1 MIYVDN
7 AATSWP
13 KPESVYTTTDWFFRN
28 KAGNPGRGSHSLATA
43 ANEVIQET
51 RVLIGRLINTS
62 STYRIFF
69 TLNCTDSLN
78 IGLKGLL
85 KPGDHVITD
94 SIGHNSVLR
103 PLKKLEKQGVA
114 LTMLRPSVETGCV
127 STDDMEAA
135 IRKETR
141 LIVIT
146 HASNVTGIIQ
156 PIERYGEVVRTH
168 NLVYMV
174 DAAQTAGVYPIDVQA
189 CNIDMLAFSGH
200 KALFGPPGT
209 GVLFVGERADLDT
222 LREGGTGSYSEMEA
236 QPQVLPDKFESGTA
250 NSIGI
255 SGLGAGLKFIADV
268 GMDRIRKHEE
278 NLTRHLIEGLSGI
291 KGVTLYTA
299 PDRSRQAPVVSF
311 NLFGYL
317 ARDVGDILYQSHDIM
332 VRTGLQCSPRTHRQ
346 LSTYPTGTV
355 RISPGYFN
363 TEEEIQAILEAIAR
377 IPAPEYS
384 TKAPELHYEDC

>member
-13 KPESVYTTTDWFFRN
+13 KPESVYTTTDLFFRN
-28 KAGNPGRGSHSLATA
+28 KAGNPGRGSHSLAAA

-62 STYRIFF
+62 STYRISF

-78 IGLKGLL
+78 IGLKGFL

-114 LTMLRPSVETGCV
+114 ITMLPPSVETGCV
-127 STDDMEAA
+127 SADDMQAA

-146 HASNVTGIIQ
+146 HASNVTGVIQ
-156 PIERYGEVVRTH
+156 PIERYGEVARRH

-174 DAAQTAGVYPIDVQA
+174 DAAQTAGLYPIDIQP
-189 CNIDMLAFSGH
+189 CNIDILAFSGH

-209 GVLFVGERADLDT
+209 GVLFVSERADLDT

-255 SGLGAGLKFIADV
+255 SGLGAGLKFIAEV
-268 GMDRIRKHEE
+268 GMERIRKHEE
-278 NLTRHLIEGLSGI
+278 SLTRYLIEGLSVI
-291 KGVTLYTA
+291 KGVTLYAA

-317 ARDVGDILYQSHDIM
+317 ARDVGEILHKSHDIM
-332 VRTGLQCSPRTHRQ
+332 VRTGLHCSPRTHRM

-363 TEEEIQAILEAIAR
+363 TEEEIQAVIEAVAK

>member
-1 MIYVDN
+1 MQLLHGPNRRAFIQPP
-7 AATSWP
+7 TGFSGT
-13 KPESVYTTTDWFFRN
+13 KPEIP
-28 KAGNPGRGSHSLATA
+28 AEGSHSLAAA
-43 ANEVIQET
+43 ANEVIRET
-51 RVLIGRLINTS
+51 RLLIGRLINTPN
-62 STYRIFF
+62 TYRISF

-114 LTMLRPSVETGCV
+114 VTMLRPSVETGSV
-127 STDDMEAA
+127 SVDDIQAA

-146 HASNVTGIIQ
+146 HASNVNGVIQ
-156 PIERYGEVVRTH
+156 PIERYGEVARAH
-168 NLVYMV
+168 NLAYMV
-174 DAAQTAGVYPIDVQA
+174 DAAQTAGVYPVDVQA
-189 CNIDMLAFSGH
+189 CNIDILAFSGH

-209 GVLFVGERADLDT
+209 GVLFVSERADLDT

-255 SGLGAGLKFIADV
+255 SGLGAGLKFIADM
-268 GMDRIRKHEE
+268 GMDRIRNHKE

-291 KGVTLYTA
+291 KGVTLYAA
-299 PDRSRQAPVVSF
+299 PDGSRQAPVVSF

-317 ARDVGDILYQSHDIM
+317 ARDVGEILQS
-332 VRTGLQCSPRTHRQ
+332 
-346 LSTYPTGTV
+346 PTT
-355 RISPGYFN
+355 SW
-363 TEEEIQAILEAIAR
+363 
-377 IPAPEYS
+377 
-384 TKAPELHYEDC
+384 

>member
-1 MIYVDN
+1 MAQTGERLYNHRLVFQKQ
-7 AATSWP
+7 SRKSRQRQP
-13 KPESVYTTTDWFFRN
+13 QPGSGSQRGHS
-28 KAGNPGRGSHSLATA
+28 GNP
-43 ANEVIQET
+43 
-51 RVLIGRLINTS
+51 VLIGRLINTS
-62 STYRIFF
+62 NTYRISF

-114 LTMLRPSVETGCV
+114 VTILPPSVATGSV
-127 STDDMEAA
+127 SADDMQAA

-146 HASNVTGIIQ
+146 HASNVHGVIQ
-156 PIERYGEVVRTH
+156 PIERYGEIARTH

-189 CNIDMLAFSGH
+189 CNIDILAFSGH

-209 GVLFVGERADLDT
+209 GVLFVSERADLDT

-268 GMDRIRKHEE
+268 GMDRIRKPRRELDEISH
-278 NLTRHLIEGLSGI
+278 RRLIGN
-291 KGVTLYTA
+291 KGSHSIHCSRRIEA
-299 PDRSRQAPVVSF
+299 SARS
-311 NLFGYL
+311 LF
-317 ARDVGDILYQSHDIM
+317 QSI
-332 VRTGLQCSPRTHRQ
+332 
-346 LSTYPTGTV
+346 
-355 RISPGYFN
+355 RISGP
-363 TEEEIQAILEAIAR
+363 
-377 IPAPEYS
+377 
-384 TKAPELHYEDC
+384 

>member
-13 KPESVYTTTDWFFRN
+13 KPESVYTTTDRFFRN
-28 KAGNPGRGSHSLATA
+28 KAGNPGRGSHSLAAA

-51 RVLIGRLINTS
+51 RLLIGRLINTS
-62 STYRIFF
+62 DTYRISF

-85 KPGDHVITD
+85 KPGDHVIID

-103 PLKKLEKQGVA
+103 PLRKLEKQGVVVTV
-114 LTMLRPSVETGCV
+114 LPPSVETGSV
-127 STDDMEAA
+127 SVDNMQAA

-146 HASNVTGIIQ
+146 HASNVNGVIQ
-156 PIERYGEVVRTH
+156 PIERYGEVARAH
-168 NLVYMV
+168 DLVYMV

-189 CNIDMLAFSGH
+189 CNIDILAFSGH

-209 GVLFVGERADLDT
+209 GVLFAGERADLDT
-222 LREGGTGSYSEMEA
+222 LREGGTGSYSETEA

-268 GMDRIRKHEE
+268 GMDRIRSHEE
-278 NLTRHLIEGLSGI
+278 NLTRHLIKGLSGI

-299 PDRSRQAPVVSF
+299 PHGSRQAPVVSF

-317 ARDVGDILYQSHDIM
+317 ARDVGEILHESHGIM
-332 VRTGLQCSPRTHRQ
+332 VRTGLQCSPRAHRI

-363 TEEEIQAILEAIAR
+363 TGEEIEAIVEAIAQ
-377 IPAPEYS
+377 IPPPEYS